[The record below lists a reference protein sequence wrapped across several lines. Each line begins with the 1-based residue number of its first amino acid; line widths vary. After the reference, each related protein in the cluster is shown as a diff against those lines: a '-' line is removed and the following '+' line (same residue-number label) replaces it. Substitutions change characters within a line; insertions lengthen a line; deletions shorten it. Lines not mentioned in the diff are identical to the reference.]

1 MIAVMSVSDQ
11 LPYVLISYV
20 VTIAGIGLYAWRV
33 LRRARHAARQVPPED
48 RPWT

>member
-1 MIAVMSVSDQ
+1 MSVSDQ
-11 LPYVLISYV
+11 LPYVLISYA

-33 LRRARHAARQVPPED
+33 FSRARSAARQVPPED